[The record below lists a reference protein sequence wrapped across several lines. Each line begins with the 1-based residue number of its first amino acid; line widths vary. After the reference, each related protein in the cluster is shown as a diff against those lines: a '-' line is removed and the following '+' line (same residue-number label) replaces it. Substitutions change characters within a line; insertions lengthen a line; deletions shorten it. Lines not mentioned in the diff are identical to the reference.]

1 MNEQNKIDFP
11 LQIAN
16 DEKEIQQL
24 NTDKARLMHEVQ
36 RLMQAVE
43 HLESTMND
51 SEEGHA
57 SEVNITVDLLYLLTT
72 KIAFQEFDFLSEIA
86 LS

>member
-1 MNEQNKIDFP
+1 MQPCSLKQVMNEQNKIDFP

-57 SEVNITVDLLYLLTT
+57 SEVNITVDLL
-72 KIAFQEFDFLSEIA
+72 
-86 LS
+86 